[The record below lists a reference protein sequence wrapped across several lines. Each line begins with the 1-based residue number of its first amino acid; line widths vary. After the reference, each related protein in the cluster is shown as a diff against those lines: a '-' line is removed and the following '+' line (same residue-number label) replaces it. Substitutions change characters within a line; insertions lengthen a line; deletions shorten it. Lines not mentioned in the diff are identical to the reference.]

1 MKKICIICEICGTK
15 NSDEKNPDEKN
26 PDEKTEKLCIF
37 QIIILTLREKRQK
50 SFNYGRK
57 KLK

>member
-15 NSDEKNPDEKN
+15 NSDEKN